1 MQCLPSTA
9 KTGGLLVKFMFNFF
23 KSKAITESILFVLN
37 SLLRIFS
44 IYIILV
50 ETLGTFWWYQSTT
63 TFTLL
68 NTAIIIAT
76 LSFFSFSL
84 NKLIY
89 SKLGLLISIV
99 IILISIVSIGVQIAD
114 SNGKFNN
121 VSEITW
127 NEISL
132 GVAWLILVLIKLLS
146 GRSKS
151 QENVNLL

>member
-1 MQCLPSTA
+1 M
-9 KTGGLLVKFMFNFF
+9 KFMFNFF